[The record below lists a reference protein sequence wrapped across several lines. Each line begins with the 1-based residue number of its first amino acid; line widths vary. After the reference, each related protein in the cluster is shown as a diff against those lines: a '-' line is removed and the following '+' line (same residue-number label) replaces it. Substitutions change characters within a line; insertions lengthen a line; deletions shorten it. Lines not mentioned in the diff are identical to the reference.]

1 MAPADV
7 VLLLVGPAGSGKSS
21 FIQNAGYKEAVEIG
35 DGIKPCKA
43 IFLELPHLFLVLG

>member
-1 MAPADV
+1 MAPTDV

-21 FIQNAGYKEAVEIG
+21 FIQNAGYMQAVEIG

-43 IFLELPHLFLVLG
+43 AFSGLPHLFLVLG